1 MELQGTRDLHV
12 TRQQAWDALMDP
24 AVLQRCI
31 PGCEK
36 MEATDPTHFDAVLA
50 LRIGPVAAKFKGK
63 MELRDITAPDSATI
77 TFDGQGGV
85 AGFGKG
91 ESKIQLT
98 DRADGAPGCSLHY
111 TVHATV
117 GGKVAQ
123 VGQRLIDGA
132 ARSIAEGFF
141 KRFDE
146 EMQTLH
152 PLTETTIAE
161 EDASTGAGA
170 VVASAAPPADID
182 TPRSGMPRL
191 WIAVAVVVVVILIWM
206 MQGHR

>member
-12 TRQQAWDALMDP
+12 THQQAWDALMDP

-31 PGCEK
+31 PGCES
-36 MEATDPTHFDAVLA
+36 MVATDPTHFDAVLA

-63 MELRDITAPDSATI
+63 MELRDIVPPESATI
-77 TFDGQGGV
+77 SFDGQGGV

-91 ESKIQLT
+91 ESQVRLS
-98 DRADGAPGCSLHY
+98 DRADGASGCTLHY
-111 TVHATV
+111 TVQASV

-132 ARSIAEGFF
+132 ARSLAEGFF

-146 EMQTLH
+146 EMQNLH
-152 PLTETTIAE
+152 PPT
-161 EDASTGAGA
+161 D
-170 VVASAAPPADID
+170 APPPVAAARA
-182 TPRSGMPRL
+182 TTKPLPWT
-191 WIAVAVVVVVILIWM
+191 WIAAAVVVALILLWM
-206 MQGHR
+206 MRSHGA

>member
-12 TRQQAWDALMDP
+12 THQQAWDALMDP

-31 PGCEK
+31 PGCES
-36 MEATDPTHFDAVLA
+36 MVATDPTHFDAVLA

-63 MELRDITAPDSATI
+63 MELRDIVPPESATI
-77 TFDGQGGV
+77 SFDGQGGV

-91 ESKIQLT
+91 ESQVRLS
-98 DRADGAPGCSLHY
+98 DRADGASGCTLHY
-111 TVHATV
+111 TVQASV

-132 ARSIAEGFF
+132 ARSLAEGFF

-152 PLTETTIAE
+152 PPTE
-161 EDASTGAGA
+161 
-170 VVASAAPPADID
+170 APPPVAAARA
-182 TPRSGMPRL
+182 TTKPLPWT
-191 WIAVAVVVVVILIWM
+191 WIAAAVVVALILLWM
-206 MQGHR
+206 MRSHGA

>member
-12 TRQQAWDALMDP
+12 TRQQAWDALIDP

-31 PGCEK
+31 PGCES
-36 MEATDPTHFDAVLA
+36 MVAADSTHFDAVLA

-63 MELRDITAPDSATI
+63 MELRDIVPPDSATI

-91 ESKIQLT
+91 ESQVRLS
-98 DRADGAPGCSLHY
+98 DRADGASGCTLHY
-111 TVHATV
+111 TVQASV

-132 ARSIAEGFF
+132 ARSLAEGFF

-152 PLTETTIAE
+152 PPSETPPPVAAVPAKARPLPWPWIA
-161 EDASTGAGA
+161 AA
-170 VVASAAPPADID
+170 VVAV
-182 TPRSGMPRL
+182 L
-191 WIAVAVVVVVILIWM
+191 ILLWM
-206 MQGHR
+206 MRSHGA

>member
-12 TRQQAWDALMDP
+12 THQQAWDALMDP

-31 PGCEK
+31 PGCES
-36 MEATDPTHFDAVLA
+36 MVATDPTHFDAVLA

-63 MELRDITAPDSATI
+63 MELRDIVPPESATI
-77 TFDGQGGV
+77 SFDGQGGV

-91 ESKIQLT
+91 ESQVRLS
-98 DRADGAPGCSLHY
+98 DRADGASGCTLHY
-111 TVHATV
+111 TVQASV

-132 ARSIAEGFF
+132 ARSLAEGFF

-146 EMQTLH
+146 EMQTLY
-152 PLTETTIAE
+152 PSTE
-161 EDASTGAGA
+161 
-170 VVASAAPPADID
+170 APPPVAAARA
-182 TPRSGMPRL
+182 TTKPLPWT
-191 WIAVAVVVVVILIWM
+191 WIAAAVVVALILLWM
-206 MQGHR
+206 MRSHGA

>member
-12 TRQQAWDALMDP
+12 THQQAWDALMDP

-31 PGCEK
+31 PGCES
-36 MEATDPTHFDAVLA
+36 MVATDPTHFDAVLA

-63 MELRDITAPDSATI
+63 MELRDIVPPESATI
-77 TFDGQGGV
+77 SFDGQGGV

-91 ESKIQLT
+91 ESQVRLS
-98 DRADGAPGCSLHY
+98 DRADGASGCTLHY
-111 TVHATV
+111 TVQASV

-132 ARSIAEGFF
+132 ARSLAEGFF

-152 PLTETTIAE
+152 PPTEAPSPVATARATTKPLPW
-161 EDASTGAGA
+161 T
-170 VVASAAPPADID
+170 
-182 TPRSGMPRL
+182 
-191 WIAVAVVVVVILIWM
+191 WIAAAVVVALIVLWM
-206 MQGHR
+206 MRSHGA